1 MQPPYLAEKLPELSD
16 SEAKQA
22 FQLVFIKHSVFAMQ
36 NNSII
41 SALLWLD
48 VTKLRSSKQPSP
60 ARLAAFVAQQSLSS
74 IPTPLPSLHPHPLTL
89 PPSPP
94 PYPTLHPQ
102 PLPSLHPHRL
112 TQPSIPN
119 PYPPSIPTPLPSP
132 QSWGRCSDAWL
143 I

>member
-60 ARLAAFVAQQSLSS
+60 ARLAALLDQQSLCYPCFSHFDYLILNFDNLILSS
-74 IPTPLPSLHPHPLTL
+74 F
-89 PPSPP
+89 
-94 PYPTLHPQ
+94 
-102 PLPSLHPHRL
+102 
-112 TQPSIPN
+112 
-119 PYPPSIPTPLPSP
+119 
-132 QSWGRCSDAWL
+132 
-143 I
+143 